1 MKDLIDRCGE
11 SFEKRASSP
20 DERRKFLVDAGILN
34 EEVVKLRIAL
44 IGSRQLEQK
53 EEYFK
58 DIKLCYNVCMRLAQL
73 GVTFTSGLCELGMD
87 GIAQKA
93 YSQAV
98 DLGLASESQF
108 EVYVADQYNIRR
120 STLPRKHLAI
130 IRNKDL
136 IAETE
141 RIASEVHLACDKCNE
156 WARGMHSRNCHQILG
171 YDLQS
176 PVDAVI
182 CWTPDGNIVGG
193 TATALK
199 LSMKAGIPIFNL
211 DVSGKES
218 VLNDIKNFLESRKD

>member
-1 MKDLIDRCGE
+1 M
-11 SFEKRASSP
+11 
-20 DERRKFLVDAGILN
+20 
-34 EEVVKLRIAL
+34 RIAL

-53 EEYFK
+53 QEYFE

-93 YSQAV
+93 YSKAV
-98 DLGLASESQF
+98 DLGLVKESQF

-130 IRNKDL
+130 VRNKDL
-136 IAETE
+136 ISETE
-141 RIASEVHLACDKCNE
+141 RIASEVHPAWDRCNE

-182 CWTPDGNIVGG
+182 CWTPDGKIQGG
-193 TATALK
+193 TATAIRVALK
-199 LSMKAGIPIFNL
+199 YNIPVFNL
-211 DVSGKES
+211 GTKDKES
-218 VLNDIKNFLESRKD
+218 VLQSIKKFLEDGGVV

>member
-1 MKDLIDRCGE
+1 M
-11 SFEKRASSP
+11 
-20 DERRKFLVDAGILN
+20 
-34 EEVVKLRIAL
+34 RIAL

-53 EEYFK
+53 QEYFE

-73 GVTFTSGLCELGMD
+73 GITFTSGLCEIGMD

-93 YSQAV
+93 YSKAV
-98 DLGLASESQF
+98 DLGLAKESQF

-120 STLPRKHLAI
+120 STLPRRHLATV
-130 IRNKDL
+130 RNKDL
-136 IAETE
+136 ISETE
-141 RIASEVHLACDKCNE
+141 RIASEVHPAWDRCNE

-182 CWTPDGNIVGG
+182 CWTPDGAVVGG

-211 DVSGKES
+211 GVSDKES

>member
-1 MKDLIDRCGE
+1 M
-11 SFEKRASSP
+11 
-20 DERRKFLVDAGILN
+20 
-34 EEVVKLRIAL
+34 RIAL

-58 DIKLCYNVCMRLAQL
+58 DIKLCHNVCMRLAQL

-141 RIASEVHLACDKCNE
+141 RIASEVHPAWDKCNE
-156 WARGMHSRNCHQILG
+156 WAKGMHSRNCHQILG

-182 CWTPDGNIVGG
+182 CWTPNGNIQGG
-193 TATALK
+193 TATAIRIALK
-199 LSMKAGIPIFNL
+199 YNIPVFNL
-211 DVSGKES
+211 GVKDKDN
-218 VLNDIKNFLESRKD
+218 VLQNIRKFLEEREVI

>member
-1 MKDLIDRCGE
+1 M
-11 SFEKRASSP
+11 
-20 DERRKFLVDAGILN
+20 
-34 EEVVKLRIAL
+34 RIAL

-53 EEYFK
+53 QEYFE

-73 GVTFTSGLCELGMD
+73 GITFTSGLCEIGMD

-93 YSQAV
+93 YSKAV
-98 DLGLASESQF
+98 DLGLAKESQF

-130 IRNKDL
+130 VRNKDL
-136 IAETE
+136 ISETE
-141 RIASEVHLACDKCNE
+141 RIASEVHPSWDRCNE
-156 WARGMHSRNCHQILG
+156 WARGMHSRNCHQIFG

-182 CWTPDGNIVGG
+182 CWTPDGKIVGG

-199 LSMKAGIPIFNL
+199 LSMKYDIPVFNL
-211 DVSGKES
+211 GMSDKKS

>member
-1 MKDLIDRCGE
+1 M
-11 SFEKRASSP
+11 
-20 DERRKFLVDAGILN
+20 
-34 EEVVKLRIAL
+34 RIAL

-53 EEYFK
+53 QEYFD
-58 DIKLCYNVCMRLAQL
+58 DIKLCYNVCMRLAEL

-98 DLGLASESQF
+98 DLGLAKESQF
-108 EVYVADQYNIRR
+108 EVYVADQYNIRK

-141 RIASEVHLACDKCNE
+141 RIASEVHPAWDKCNE

-182 CWTPDGNIVGG
+182 CWTPDGNVVGG
-193 TATALK
+193 TATVIK
-199 LSMKAGIPIFNL
+199 LSMKYNIPVFNL
-211 DVSGKES
+211 GVKDKES
-218 VLNDIKNFLESRKD
+218 VLQSIRNFLEEGGVI

>member
-1 MKDLIDRCGE
+1 M
-11 SFEKRASSP
+11 
-20 DERRKFLVDAGILN
+20 
-34 EEVVKLRIAL
+34 RIAL

-53 EEYFK
+53 QVYFE

-73 GVTFTSGLCELGMD
+73 GITFTSGLCEIGMD

-93 YSQAV
+93 YSKAV
-98 DLGLASESQF
+98 DLGLAKESQF

-120 STLPRKHLAI
+120 STLPRRHLAI
-130 IRNKDL
+130 VRNKDL
-136 IAETE
+136 ISETE
-141 RIASEVHLACDKCNE
+141 RIASEVHPAWDRCNE

-182 CWTPDGNIVGG
+182 CWTPDGAVVGG

-199 LSMKAGIPIFNL
+199 LSMKYNIPVFNL
-211 DVSGKES
+211 GTKDKES
-218 VLNDIKNFLESRKD
+218 VLQSIEKFLEDGGVV

>member
-1 MKDLIDRCGE
+1 M
-11 SFEKRASSP
+11 
-20 DERRKFLVDAGILN
+20 
-34 EEVVKLRIAL
+34 RIAL

-53 EEYFK
+53 QEYFE

-93 YSQAV
+93 YSKAV
-98 DLGLASESQF
+98 DLGLAKESQF

-130 IRNKDL
+130 VRNKDL
-136 IAETE
+136 ISETE
-141 RIASEVHLACDKCNE
+141 RIASEVHPAWDRCNE

-171 YDLQS
+171 YDLKS

-182 CWTPDGNIVGG
+182 CWTPDGNVVGG
-193 TATALK
+193 TATAIRI
-199 LSMKAGIPIFNL
+199 SMKYDIPVFNL
-211 DVSGKES
+211 GVSDKKS
-218 VLNDIKNFLESRKD
+218 VLNDIKNFLESRKE

>member
-1 MKDLIDRCGE
+1 M
-11 SFEKRASSP
+11 
-20 DERRKFLVDAGILN
+20 
-34 EEVVKLRIAL
+34 RIAL

-53 EEYFK
+53 EEYVK
-58 DIKLCYNVCMRLAQL
+58 DIKLCHNVCMRLAQL

-98 DLGLASESQF
+98 DLGLAKESQF
-108 EVYVADQYNIRR
+108 EVYVADQSNIRR

-141 RIASEVHLACDKCNE
+141 RIASEVHPAWDKCNE
-156 WARGMHSRNCHQILG
+156 WAKGMHSRNCHQILG

-182 CWTPDGNIVGG
+182 CWTPNGNIQGG
-193 TATALK
+193 TRTAL
-199 LSMKAGIPIFNL
+199 MIAMREGIPIFNL
-211 DVSGKES
+211 GCPDQGK
-218 VLNDIKNFLESRKD
+218 VLQSIRNFLEEGGVI

>member
-1 MKDLIDRCGE
+1 M
-11 SFEKRASSP
+11 
-20 DERRKFLVDAGILN
+20 
-34 EEVVKLRIAL
+34 RIAL

-53 EEYFK
+53 QEYFE

-73 GVTFTSGLCELGMD
+73 GITFTSGLCEIGMD

-93 YSQAV
+93 YSKAV
-98 DLGLASESQF
+98 DLGLAKESQF

-120 STLPRKHLAI
+120 STLPRRHLATV
-130 IRNKDL
+130 RNKDL
-136 IAETE
+136 ISETE
-141 RIASEVHLACDKCNE
+141 RIASEVHPAWDRCNE

-182 CWTPDGNIVGG
+182 CWTPDGAVVGG
-193 TATALK
+193 TATAIRIA
-199 LSMKAGIPIFNL
+199 MKYDIPVFNL
-211 DVSGKES
+211 GVPDKDS

>member
-1 MKDLIDRCGE
+1 M
-11 SFEKRASSP
+11 
-20 DERRKFLVDAGILN
+20 
-34 EEVVKLRIAL
+34 RIAL

-53 EEYFK
+53 QEYFE

-73 GVTFTSGLCELGMD
+73 GITFTSGLCEIGMD

-93 YSQAV
+93 YSKAV
-98 DLGLASESQF
+98 DLGLAKESQF

-130 IRNKDL
+130 VRNKDL
-136 IAETE
+136 ISETE
-141 RIASEVHLACDKCNE
+141 RIASEVHPAWDRCNE

-182 CWTPDGNIVGG
+182 CWTPNGAVVGG
-193 TATALK
+193 TATAIRIA
-199 LSMKAGIPIFNL
+199 MKYDIPVFNL
-211 DVSGKES
+211 GVADKES

>member
-1 MKDLIDRCGE
+1 M
-11 SFEKRASSP
+11 
-20 DERRKFLVDAGILN
+20 
-34 EEVVKLRIAL
+34 RIAL

-58 DIKLCYNVCMRLAQL
+58 DIKLCHDVCMRLAQL

-136 IAETE
+136 IVETE
-141 RIASEVHLACDKCNE
+141 RIASEVHPAWDKCNE

-182 CWTPDGNIVGG
+182 CWTPNGKIKGG
-193 TATALK
+193 TATAIRIALK
-199 LSMKAGIPIFNL
+199 YNIPVFNL
-211 DVSGKES
+211 GVKDKDN
-218 VLNDIKNFLESRKD
+218 VLQSIRNFLEEGGVI

>member
-1 MKDLIDRCGE
+1 M
-11 SFEKRASSP
+11 
-20 DERRKFLVDAGILN
+20 
-34 EEVVKLRIAL
+34 RIAL

-53 EEYFK
+53 EEYFE
-58 DIKLCYNVCMRLAQL
+58 DVKLCHNVCMRLAQL

-93 YSQAV
+93 YSKAV

-108 EVYVADQYNIRR
+108 EVYVADSYNIRK

-130 IRNKDL
+130 VRNKSL

-141 RIASEVHLACDKCNE
+141 RIASEVHPAWDKCNE

-171 YDLQS
+171 YDLKS

-182 CWTPDGNIVGG
+182 CWTPNGNVVGG
-193 TATALK
+193 TATVIRIA
-199 LSMKAGIPIFNL
+199 MKYNIPVFNL
-211 DVSGKES
+211 GRSDKDVVIQE
-218 VLNDIKNFLESRKD
+218 IKSFLKDRSII

>member
-1 MKDLIDRCGE
+1 MR
-11 SFEKRASSP
+11 
-20 DERRKFLVDAGILN
+20 V
-34 EEVVKLRIAL
+34 AL

-58 DIKLCYNVCMRLAQL
+58 DIKLCHNVCMRLAQL
-73 GVTFTSGLCELGMD
+73 GVTFTSGLCELGME

-93 YSQAV
+93 YSKAV
-98 DLGLASESQF
+98 DLGLANETQF
-108 EVYVADQYNIRR
+108 EVYVADQSNIRR

-141 RIASEVHLACDKCNE
+141 RIASEVHPAWDRCNDWE
-156 WARGMHSRNCHQILG
+156 RGMHSRNCHQILG

-182 CWTPDGNIVGG
+182 CWTPNGAVVGV
-193 TATALK
+193 TENALK
-199 LSMKAGIPIFNL
+199 LSMRAGIPIFNL
-211 DVSGKES
+211 GRTDKDAVVQEIKSFLKER
-218 VLNDIKNFLESRKD
+218 NII

>member
-1 MKDLIDRCGE
+1 M
-11 SFEKRASSP
+11 
-20 DERRKFLVDAGILN
+20 
-34 EEVVKLRIAL
+34 RIAL

-53 EEYFK
+53 QEYFE

-73 GVTFTSGLCELGMD
+73 GVTFTSGLCEIGMD

-93 YSQAV
+93 YSKAV
-98 DLGLASESQF
+98 DLGLAKESQF

-120 STLPRKHLAI
+120 STLPRRHLATV
-130 IRNKDL
+130 RNKDL
-136 IAETE
+136 ISETE
-141 RIASEVHLACDKCNE
+141 RIASEIHPAWDRCNE

-182 CWTPDGNIVGG
+182 CWTPNGKIQGG
-193 TATALK
+193 TATAIRIA
-199 LSMKAGIPIFNL
+199 MKYDIPVFNL
-211 DVSGKES
+211 GVSDKES

>member
-1 MKDLIDRCGE
+1 M
-11 SFEKRASSP
+11 
-20 DERRKFLVDAGILN
+20 
-34 EEVVKLRIAL
+34 RIAL

-53 EEYFK
+53 QEYFE

-73 GVTFTSGLCELGMD
+73 GITFTSGLCELGMD

-93 YSQAV
+93 YSKAV
-98 DLGLASESQF
+98 DLGLAKESQF

-130 IRNKDL
+130 VRNKDL
-136 IAETE
+136 ISETE
-141 RIASEVHLACDKCNE
+141 RIASEVHPAWDRCNE

-182 CWTPDGNIVGG
+182 CWTPDGAVVGG
-193 TATALK
+193 TATAIK
-199 LSMKAGIPIFNL
+199 LSMKYNIPVFNL
-211 DVSGKES
+211 GVSDKKS

>member
-1 MKDLIDRCGE
+1 M
-11 SFEKRASSP
+11 
-20 DERRKFLVDAGILN
+20 
-34 EEVVKLRIAL
+34 RIAL

-53 EEYFK
+53 EEYFE

-98 DLGLASESQF
+98 DIGLASESQF
-108 EVYVADQYNIRR
+108 EVYVADQYNIRK

-141 RIASEVHLACDKCNE
+141 RIASEVHPAWDRCNE

-182 CWTPDGNIVGG
+182 CWTPNGKIQGG
-193 TATALK
+193 TATAIRIALK
-199 LSMKAGIPIFNL
+199 YNIPVFNL
-211 DVSGKES
+211 GTKDKES
-218 VLNDIKNFLESRKD
+218 VLQSIKKFLEDGGVV

>member
-1 MKDLIDRCGE
+1 MR
-11 SFEKRASSP
+11 
-20 DERRKFLVDAGILN
+20 V
-34 EEVVKLRIAL
+34 AL

-53 EEYFK
+53 LEYFE

-73 GVTFTSGLCELGMD
+73 GVTFTSGLCEIGMD

-93 YSQAV
+93 YSKAV
-98 DLGLASESQF
+98 DLGLAKESQF

-120 STLPRKHLAI
+120 STLPRRHLATV
-130 IRNKDL
+130 RNKDL
-136 IAETE
+136 ISETE
-141 RIASEVHLACDKCNE
+141 RIASEVHPAWDRCNE

-182 CWTPDGNIVGG
+182 CWTPDGAVVGG
-193 TATALK
+193 TATAIRIA
-199 LSMKAGIPIFNL
+199 MKYDIPVFNL
-211 DVSGKES
+211 GVSDKES

>member
-1 MKDLIDRCGE
+1 M
-11 SFEKRASSP
+11 
-20 DERRKFLVDAGILN
+20 
-34 EEVVKLRIAL
+34 RIAL

-53 EEYFK
+53 QEYFE

-73 GVTFTSGLCELGMD
+73 GITFTSGLCEIGMD

-93 YSQAV
+93 YSKAV
-98 DLGLASESQF
+98 DLGLAKESQF
-108 EVYVADQYNIRR
+108 EVYVADQHNIHR
-120 STLPRKHLAI
+120 STLPRRHLATV
-130 IRNKDL
+130 RNKDL
-136 IAETE
+136 ISETE
-141 RIASEVHLACDKCNE
+141 RIASEVHPAWDRCNE

-182 CWTPDGNIVGG
+182 CWTPDGKMVGG

-211 DVSGKES
+211 GVSDKKS

>member
-1 MKDLIDRCGE
+1 M
-11 SFEKRASSP
+11 
-20 DERRKFLVDAGILN
+20 
-34 EEVVKLRIAL
+34 RIAL

-53 EEYFK
+53 QEYFE

-73 GVTFTSGLCELGMD
+73 GVTFTSGLCEIGMD

-93 YSQAV
+93 YSKAV
-98 DLGLASESQF
+98 DLGLAKESQF

-130 IRNKDL
+130 VRNKDL
-136 IAETE
+136 ISETE
-141 RIASEVHLACDKCNE
+141 RIASEVHPAWDRCNE

-182 CWTPDGNIVGG
+182 CWTPDGAVVGG
-193 TATALK
+193 TATAIRIA
-199 LSMKAGIPIFNL
+199 MKYDIPVFNL
-211 DVSGKES
+211 GTKDKES
-218 VLNDIKNFLESRKD
+218 VLQSIKKFLEDGGVV

>member
-1 MKDLIDRCGE
+1 M
-11 SFEKRASSP
+11 
-20 DERRKFLVDAGILN
+20 
-34 EEVVKLRIAL
+34 RIAL

-53 EEYFK
+53 QEYFE

-93 YSQAV
+93 YSKAV
-98 DLGLASESQF
+98 DLGLATEDQF

-130 IRNKDL
+130 VRNKDL
-136 IAETE
+136 ISETE
-141 RIASEVHLACDKCNE
+141 RIASEVHPAWDRCNE

-182 CWTPDGNIVGG
+182 CWTPDGKIQGG
-193 TATALK
+193 TATAIRIA
-199 LSMKAGIPIFNL
+199 MKYDIPVFNL
-211 DVSGKES
+211 GVSDKKS

>member
-1 MKDLIDRCGE
+1 M
-11 SFEKRASSP
+11 
-20 DERRKFLVDAGILN
+20 
-34 EEVVKLRIAL
+34 RIAL

-53 EEYFK
+53 QEYFE

-73 GVTFTSGLCELGMD
+73 GITFTSGLCEIGMD

-93 YSQAV
+93 YSKAV
-98 DLGLASESQF
+98 DLGLAKESQF

-130 IRNKDL
+130 VRNKDL
-136 IAETE
+136 ISETE
-141 RIASEVHLACDKCNE
+141 RIASEVHPTWDRCNE

-171 YDLQS
+171 YDLKS

-182 CWTPDGNIVGG
+182 CWTPDGKIQGG

-199 LSMKAGIPIFNL
+199 LSMKYDIPVFNL
-211 DVSGKES
+211 GVSDKKS

>member
-1 MKDLIDRCGE
+1 M
-11 SFEKRASSP
+11 
-20 DERRKFLVDAGILN
+20 
-34 EEVVKLRIAL
+34 RIAL

-53 EEYFK
+53 QEYFE

-73 GVTFTSGLCELGMD
+73 GVTFTSGLCEIGMD

-93 YSQAV
+93 YSKAV
-98 DLGLASESQF
+98 DLGLAKESQF

-120 STLPRKHLAI
+120 STLPRKHLATV
-130 IRNKDL
+130 RNKDL
-136 IAETE
+136 ISETE
-141 RIASEVHLACDKCNE
+141 RIASEVHPAWDRCNE

-182 CWTPDGNIVGG
+182 CWTPDGAVVGG
-193 TATALK
+193 TATVIRIA
-199 LSMKAGIPIFNL
+199 MKYDIPVFNL
-211 DVSGKES
+211 GVSDKES

>member
-1 MKDLIDRCGE
+1 M
-11 SFEKRASSP
+11 
-20 DERRKFLVDAGILN
+20 
-34 EEVVKLRIAL
+34 RIAL

-53 EEYFK
+53 QEYFE

-73 GVTFTSGLCELGMD
+73 GVTFTSGLCEIGMD

-93 YSQAV
+93 YSKAV
-98 DLGLASESQF
+98 DLGLAKESQF

-130 IRNKDL
+130 VRNKDL
-136 IAETE
+136 ISETE
-141 RIASEVHLACDKCNE
+141 RIASEVHPAWDRCNE

-182 CWTPDGNIVGG
+182 CWTPNGKTQGG
-193 TATALK
+193 TATAIRIA
-199 LSMKAGIPIFNL
+199 MKYDIPVFNL
-211 DVSGKES
+211 GTKDKES
-218 VLNDIKNFLESRKD
+218 VLQSIKKLLEDGGAV